1 MAEPEVPQSWTST
14 IGQLTPIDPSL
25 LSGEDSVEI
34 TASTRADGGA
44 GLPKTSYRTSIY
56 DILAIYAARRDN
68 PNQVT
73 AEQVGA
79 MTKEQSQELL
89 DGKLGAEDVAVDA
102 LKLGGKLAE
111 DYLLVAEFQQTLQ
124 NVTSDIDDITDT
136 LLVTP

>member
-1 MAEPEVPQSWTST
+1 MAEPEVPQGWTST

-25 LSGEDSVEI
+25 LSGEESVEL
-34 TASTRADGGA
+34 TVTTREDGGA
-44 GLPKTSYRTSIY
+44 GMVKKTYRARIY
-56 DILAIYAARRDN
+56 DLLSIYAARRDN

-79 MTKEQSQELL
+79 MTEERTQELL
-89 DGKLGAEDVAVDA
+89 DGKLGADEVAVDA

-124 NVTSDIDDITDT
+124 NVTRDIDDITDT
-136 LLVTP
+136 LIANP